1 VNRPSMPDPQPGA
14 QPVDERRLADAVREH
29 HAEHRILPAGLRQR
43 DVDRTDV
50 AVVLWQ
56 AGCCDA
62 DIALIC
68 GVQPSEVPAVLRGE
82 RV

>member
-1 VNRPSMPDPQPGA
+1 MPDPQPGA
-14 QPVDERRLADAVREH
+14 QPVDERLLADAVREH
-29 HAEHRILPAGLRQR
+29 HAQHHAQHRVLPAGLRQR
-43 DVDRTDV
+43 DIDRTEV

-68 GVQPSEVPAVLRGE
+68 GIQPAQVPAVLRGE